1 MLDIKKDI
9 QEAKNIIK
17 ALKIC
22 SSDYVDEE
30 DCLECPYYIYY
41 RCGCVEQLKEN
52 AAEKLEFF
60 IKLQDPMGLMNK
72 EAPNDNT

>member
-1 MLDIKKDI
+1 MLDIEKDI

-22 SSDYVDEE
+22 GKPDYSDEE
-30 DCLECPYYIYY
+30 CPECPYYIYY
-41 RCGCVEQLKEN
+41 PRGCANHLKGD

-60 IKLQDPMGLMNK
+60 LKLQDPMGLMNK
-72 EAPNDNT
+72 EEHHDNT